1 MPRTDYQLFQK
12 FITKYLPK
20 GFVGINRQDSLIVKI
35 EEQLKTNKQFF
46 YVGDVLQMKILFASN
61 SSHEMFGINP
71 EEITLATFFQRS
83 HPKEQHRHNMA
94 RSKTLNA
101 AQELFISKKGQIFQS
116 SHFNQ
121 KNTKGG
127 YSNYFYQVKLF
138 YTTEPYETVFVLLII
153 TEAESLKISQKGF
166 HYYIGEDESMFR
178 FPDLDMLSVGR
189 LLSSREL
196 EILHFIAMGFD
207 SDIIAKKLF
216 LSVNTVN
223 THRRNILKKT
233 GASSTLDLIIKMQD
247 QGVI

>member
-1 MPRTDYQLFQK
+1 MVSDYSIFHRFIEKFQGQ
-12 FITKYLPK
+12 
-20 GFVGINRQDSLIVKI
+20 GFLNIDRNDHLILEMELMMEQNR
-35 EEQLKTNKQFF
+35 QFF
-46 YVGDVLQMKILFASN
+46 YIANVLEMKVLFASET
-61 SSHEMFGINP
+61 SYDMFGVKP
-71 EEITLATFFQRS
+71 EEINLATFFQRS
-83 HPKEQHRHNMA
+83 HPKDQHRHNLA

-116 SHFNQ
+116 SHFYQ

-153 TEAESLKISQKGF
+153 TEAESLKISSKGF
-166 HYYIGEDESMFR
+166 HYYIGDDETMFR
-178 FPDLDMLSVGR
+178 FPDQDMLSVGR

-196 EILHFIAMGFD
+196 EILHLIAMGFD
-207 SDIIAKKLF
+207 SEIIAEKLF
-216 LSVNTVN
+216 LSVNTVS

-247 QGVI
+247 QGLI

>member
-1 MPRTDYQLFQK
+1 VVSDYSIFHRFIEKFQGQGFLNIDRNDQL
-12 FITKYLPK
+12 ILEMELMMEE
-20 GFVGINRQDSLIVKI
+20 NR
-35 EEQLKTNKQFF
+35 QFF
-46 YVGDVLQMKILFASN
+46 YIANVLEMKVLFASET
-61 SSHEMFGINP
+61 SYDMFGVKP
-71 EEITLATFFQRS
+71 EEINLATFFQRS
-83 HPKEQHRHNMA
+83 HPKDQHRHNLA

-116 SHFNQ
+116 SHFYQ

-127 YSNYFYQVKLF
+127 YSDYFYQVKLF
-138 YTTEPYETVFVLLII
+138 YATVPYETVFVLLII

-166 HYYIGEDESMFR
+166 HYYIGDDESMFR
-178 FPDLDMLSVGR
+178 FPDQEMLSIGR

-196 EILHFIAMGFD
+196 EILHLIAMGFD
-207 SDIIAKKLF
+207 SGIIAEKLF

-233 GASSTLDLIIKMQD
+233 GASSTLDLIIKMQE